1 MAGGKVPLSDK
12 STGDSEWVTV
22 TPKRAQEG
30 LLADAFERGSFR
42 VALGTAVFW
51 KATDYNGG
59 EYALMRGTAKSVA
72 IPSASHK
79 TGLLARKRIGMF
91 HQQRSCAGGAWGLCP
106 ILRYPA

>member
-1 MAGGKVPLSDK
+1 
-12 STGDSEWVTV
+12 
-22 TPKRAQEG
+22 
-30 LLADAFERGSFR
+30 
-42 VALGTAVFW
+42 
-51 KATDYNGG
+51 
-59 EYALMRGTAKSVA
+59 MRGTAKSVA